1 LGRVRKG
8 RGAFKGTHCRAPCLW
23 AVVFCVFA
31 TGLTITLWQFYLPTI
46 CCFSSWNL
54 RPGRHQP
61 GARSQEPGTGS
72 RRWRWRWR
80 WNTVSGTDTGTQT
93 KSESEFEL
101 ESYRTC
107 TSRVLPNRKEESGFQ
122 RKETLKCYF
131 K

>member
-31 TGLTITLWQFYLPTI
+31 SGLTITLWQFYLPTI

-61 GARSQEPGTGS
+61 GARSQALGVGDGDGDGGGIQSVAQTQGPKPSPSPSSSWGPIGRVRVESCQTG
-72 RRWRWRWR
+72 RKRADF
-80 WNTVSGTDTGTQT
+80 SG
-93 KSESEFEL
+93 
-101 ESYRTC
+101 
-107 TSRVLPNRKEESGFQ
+107 RKH
-122 RKETLKCYF
+122 
-131 K
+131 